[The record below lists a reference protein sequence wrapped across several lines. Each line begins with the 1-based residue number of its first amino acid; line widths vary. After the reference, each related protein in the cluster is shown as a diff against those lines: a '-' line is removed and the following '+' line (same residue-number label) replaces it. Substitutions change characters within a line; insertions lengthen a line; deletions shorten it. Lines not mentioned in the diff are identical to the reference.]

1 MFADC
6 GKQGIMYLVSLYYIF
21 WYLVLESGLL
31 VQFPCSTTLVCPFKC
46 IYHSHHRWNMRMCT
60 FVDSSHQDEPLSSLV
75 CWTACISF
83 LVAFDFEFTNNQ
95 QKLYFNVSL
104 LLFETGIIS
113 VFLLCNHCDLLYEW
127 ILFPEF
133 EWKIDAA
140 LCTSKKDSIS
150 LPTSSER
157 NLFEVLEIKYLRN
170 LRR

>member
-1 MFADC
+1 MLAHLAIGSTWKELSSRWRCSPPCNGNCNQQFIFLMNLFLC
-6 GKQGIMYLVSLYYIF
+6 LQGIMYSVSLYYIF
-21 WYLVLESGLL
+21 WCLFLESGLL

-95 QKLYFNVSL
+95 QKLHFNVSL

-113 VFLLCNHCDLLYEW
+113 VFLLCNHRDLLCVGFFSRN
-127 ILFPEF
+127 L
-133 EWKIDAA
+133 
-140 LCTSKKDSIS
+140 
-150 LPTSSER
+150 SER
-157 NLFEVLEIKYLRN
+157 
-170 LRR
+170 